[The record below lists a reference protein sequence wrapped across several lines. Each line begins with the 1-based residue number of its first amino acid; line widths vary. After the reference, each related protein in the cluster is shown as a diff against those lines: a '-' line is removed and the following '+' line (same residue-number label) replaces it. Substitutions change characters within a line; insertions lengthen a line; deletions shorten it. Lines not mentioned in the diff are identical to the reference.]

1 MFDKPCRYNVQ
12 PTRELHDIDQAH
24 VSFPALYPTHL
35 VPMQVGQFRQ
45 FFLREAAFHPKL
57 SDTPAEQ
64 DARVGVSHPVMI
76 PT

>member
-1 MFDKPCRYNVQ
+1 M
-12 PTRELHDIDQAH
+12 H
-24 VSFPALYPTHL
+24 
-35 VPMQVGQFRQ
+35 VGQFRQ